1 MNGWKTEYV
10 IDLKN
15 VTAQSI
21 KHEKKKWSIR
31 FSYANVDS
39 FSFQPLL
46 FSWFEKW

>member
-21 KHEKKKWSIR
+21 KHEKK
-31 FSYANVDS
+31 ND
-39 FSFQPLL
+39 L
-46 FSWFEKW
+46 FGFHMLM

>member
-1 MNGWKTEYV
+1 MGEKRSMKL
-10 IDLKN
+10 ILKN

-21 KHEKKKWSIR
+21 KHEKKKRTIQ

-46 FSWFEKW
+46 FSLFEKW